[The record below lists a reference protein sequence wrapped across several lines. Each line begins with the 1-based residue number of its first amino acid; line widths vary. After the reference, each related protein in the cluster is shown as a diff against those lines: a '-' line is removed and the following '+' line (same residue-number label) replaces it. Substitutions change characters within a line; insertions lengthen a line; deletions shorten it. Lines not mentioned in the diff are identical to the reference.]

1 MLRLVLETVSWIQMD
16 RSSIVTIAVARQV
29 LGAQIA
35 VAVSENA
42 SIVHEQEPP
51 NIIDLITDI
60 VIR

>member
-1 MLRLVLETVSWIQMD
+1 LLRLVLETVSWIQMD